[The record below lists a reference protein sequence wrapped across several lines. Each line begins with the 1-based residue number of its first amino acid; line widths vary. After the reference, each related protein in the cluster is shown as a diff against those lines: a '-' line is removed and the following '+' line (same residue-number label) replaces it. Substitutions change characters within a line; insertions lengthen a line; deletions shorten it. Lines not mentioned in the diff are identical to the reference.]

1 MSIFLV
7 FEQNDS
13 GALPFPQFEEAVR
26 EMVRDIGLE
35 PSSTQVKRLFRQV
48 DKDGNGR
55 VDFEE
60 FLKLF
65 SQLYQSKKQRS
76 ASTAYH
82 DEQKIEKLLKLFDT
96 DGDGLLCVDEFQN
109 VVDRLGMRL
118 GSEETKLLFKNL
130 DGNEDGRINL
140 NELINYLAK

>member
-13 GALPFPQFEEAVR
+13 GALPFPQFEDAVR
-26 EMVRDIGLE
+26 EMVKDIGLE

-65 SQLYQSKKQRS
+65 SQLYESKKQMS
-76 ASTAYH
+76 ASTAH
-82 DEQKIEKLLKLFDT
+82 PDEQKIEKLLKLFDT
-96 DGDGLLCVDEFQN
+96 DGDGLLCVDGFQN

-118 GSEETKLLFKNL
+118 GSEETKLLFKDL
-130 DGNEDGRINL
+130 DGNGDGRINL
-140 NELINYLAK
+140 NELTNYLAK